1 MRTFQITNRAGLRY
15 TVTELDSSHVEL
27 TIQTTQV
34 SRTMA
39 MNFERFIYA
48 YSAWKIKGEMIQN
61 AFPTLNA
68 SEREFIMTG
77 ITDEEWETMF
87 GEENVE
93 S

>member
-15 TVTELDSSHVEL
+15 TITELSSDKIKLEL
-27 TIQTTQV
+27 QSTNKV
-34 SRTMA
+34 RTL
-39 MNFERFIYA
+39 NIGFERFIYA
-48 YSAWKIKGEMIQN
+48 YNAWKIKGELIQN

-77 ITDEEWETMF
+77 ISDEEWDTMF
-87 GEENVE
+87 GEEHAE

>member
-15 TVTELDSSHVEL
+15 TVTELDSYRIKL
-27 TIQTTQV
+27 TQQNTEKERIIPLG
-34 SRTMA
+34 
-39 MNFERFIYA
+39 FERFIYA
-48 YSAWKIKGEMIQN
+48 YNAWKIKGVMIQN

-77 ITDEEWETMF
+77 TTDEEWDSMF
-87 GEENVE
+87 GEESLE